1 MDLSVCLVASEFFG
15 WGKHGGFGRVTR
27 SLGAGLAE
35 RGVEV
40 HVVAPKGEGQGDI
53 ERVEGMTVHGFPVH
67 HYPFTAPLYRR
78 CDSDVYHSQEPSWGT
93 IIARGTMP
101 ERRHAVTCQNPRTR
115 EEWER
120 VNRFYPLRRRAY
132 NALFAESLGNA
143 VRGVDGVFC
152 QAKYIRPKVRELY
165 GLEADPVF
173 LPNPVEVPRG
183 RPAKADRP
191 TMCFLG
197 RFDRE
202 KRPELFFELAK
213 EFPGVR
219 FVAAGE
225 AHDAARDRRLRE
237 RYGGRVNLE
246 LPGFLDGDEK
256 SSVLGESWALV
267 NTSVSECLPV
277 SFLEAAAHGCAILS
291 FHDPDGFASNFG
303 YHAPEGGLRE
313 GVRWLLEGE
322 RWRGLGE
329 RGREYVS
336 RVHERERVLDLHLE
350 AYEALLGAR

>member
-291 FHDPDGFASNFG
+291 FHDPDGFTSNFG
-303 YHAPEGGLRE
+303 YHAPEGGLGE
-313 GVRWLLEGE
+313 GVRWLLEGD
-322 RWRGLGE
+322 RWRALGE
-329 RGREYVS
+329 RGHEYVS

-350 AYEALLGAR
+350 VYEALLGAR